1 MAFRSLRGSLFQLG
15 EAFFFSLPIYPN
27 LAERYR
33 VVSCLF
39 LRAEVQLAFSCD
51 GVPSI
56 SI

>member
-15 EAFFFSLPIYPN
+15 EAFFFPIYPN